1 MNNKDSTLH
10 CLSLQDT
17 LNNILIDLANDR
29 DYKTRLKG
37 YKITLK
43 TKMAFI
49 NDSINEVL
57 NFKSMY

>member
-37 YKITLK
+37 YKVTLNDK
-43 TKMAFI
+43 FKNV
-49 NDSINEVL
+49 NDSIDKII